1 VGTVS
6 VPHDPAS
13 AGEVRRQLI
22 EDLQSRHIHVSSV
35 EEAALLVTELVG
47 NAVRHARPL
56 PGGRI
61 LVSWRVEAGRL
72 QVRVTDGGNTTEEPH
87 LAHAGPNDT
96 HGRGLA
102 IVDALSALWGVDTS
116 RGSTTVWAT
125 LPVHAAPAD
134 VHPDAGARVLSPPPP
149 GQRITLDTAAPRD
162 RITRLSSRAD
172 RRQLSDVAPG

>member
-1 VGTVS
+1 

-22 EDLQSRHIHVSSV
+22 DDLQSRHIEISSI
-35 EEAALLVTELVG
+35 EEASLLVTELVG

-56 PGGRI
+56 PGDRI

-72 QVRVTDGGNTTEEPH
+72 QVRVTDGGNTGAEPH
-87 LAHAGPNDT
+87 LTHAGPNDT

-102 IVDALSALWGVDTS
+102 IVDALAALWGVETS

-125 LPVHAAPAD
+125 LPVQVTPLIEASALVVAAGVPTNT
-134 VHPDAGARVLSPPPP
+134 RLS
-149 GQRITLDTAAPRD
+149 GDTAPRD
-162 RITRLSSRAD
+162 RITRLSSRND
-172 RRQLSDVAPG
+172 RRQLSDAASG